1 MSGPTTEPQPDAGPI
16 SPSDA
21 ALVAAVTSLPAT
33 MTRPVDFATDDDEG
47 ELRPVYSAEA
57 LAAAEARGWRNA
69 VAALRSDAGRGKAA
83 RLLLDLDGEITGR
96 TIANAMAD
104 FLESTGGQP

>member
-69 VAALRSDAGRGKAA
+69 VAALRAEALERERASDAGGNGFRF
-83 RLLLDLDGEITGR
+83 RL
-96 TIANAMAD
+96 AAD